1 MSEIRAGVIGVGSM
15 GRHHAR
21 VYRELPNVDLF
32 AVADRDTERAEAV
45 AEDYDARV
53 LSTEGVLTAADAVS
67 VTVPTEY
74 HYAVAKDAMD
84 QGTHVLIEKPFVE
97 DPEAGRD
104 LIETARAAGL
114 TLQVGHVERFNPAVR
129 TLQDIVPDLD
139 VIAVDAR
146 RLGPPV
152 DREIG
157 DSAVLD
163 LMIHDIDVVLSLV
176 DGDLSTVEAFRSPE
190 DPYVTASLQFDDG
203 VVGTLTASRVTQERV
218 RQLSIT
224 ARECQV
230 NVDYMKQTVGIHRHS
245 LPEYVETNGDVR
257 YRNETVIERP
267 TVDNGEP
274 LKKELAAF
282 ASAVRSGAE
291 PVVTGEDGLR
301 ALSVA
306 NRIDGTAA
314 DRVERRQ
321 EVRQT

>member
-21 VYRELPNVDLF
+21 VYRELPNVELF
-32 AVADRDTERAEAV
+32 AVADQDTERAEAV

-53 LSTEGVLTAADAVS
+53 LSTEGVLTAVDAVS

-84 QGTHVLIEKPFVE
+84 RGTHVLVEKPFVE

-139 VIAVDAR
+139 VLAVDAR

-176 DGDLSTVEAFRSPE
+176 DDDLSTVEAFRSPD
-190 DPYVTASLQFDDG
+190 DPYVTASLQFDGG

-245 LPEYVETNGDVR
+245 LPEYVERDGDVR

-282 ASAVRSGAE
+282 AESVETGGE

-301 ALSVA
+301 ALSIA

-314 DRVERRQ
+314 DRVERQQ
-321 EVRQT
+321 EVRQA

>member
-1 MSEIRAGVIGVGSM
+1 MSDIRAGVIGVGSM

-21 VYRELPNVDLF
+21 VYRELPNVELF
-32 AVADRDTERAEAV
+32 AVADADTERAEGV
-45 AEDYDARV
+45 ADDYGARA
-53 LSTEGVLTAADAVS
+53 LSTEGVLTGADAVS

-84 QGTHVLIEKPFVE
+84 RGTHVLVEKPFVE
-97 DPEAGRD
+97 DPDVGRD
-104 LIETARAAGL
+104 LIATAREAGL

-129 TLQDIVPDLD
+129 TVQDIVPELD

-163 LMIHDIDVVLSLV
+163 LMIHDIDVVRSLV
-176 DGDLSTVEAFRSPE
+176 DGGVTDVDAFRSPD
-190 DPYVTASLQFDDG
+190 DPYVTASVQFDDG
-203 VVGTLTASRVTQERV
+203 VVGTLTASRVTQDRV

-230 NVDYMKQTVGIHRHS
+230 NVDYMKQSVGIHRHS
-245 LPEYVETNGDVR
+245 LPEYVERNGDVR

-274 LKKELAAF
+274 LKKELSAF
-282 ASAVRSGAE
+282 VEAVETGAE

-301 ALSVA
+301 ALSIA

-314 DRVERRQ
+314 DRVGRPQ
-321 EVRQT
+321 EVRQP

>member
-1 MSEIRAGVIGVGSM
+1 MSDIRVGVIGVGSM

-21 VYRELPNVDLF
+21 VYRELPNVELF
-32 AVADRDTERAEAV
+32 AVADADTERAEAV
-45 AEDYDARV
+45 ADDYDARV
-53 LSTEGVLTAADAVS
+53 LSTEGVLTAVDAVS

-84 QGTHVLIEKPFVE
+84 RGTHVLVEKPFVE
-97 DPEAGRD
+97 DPDAGHD
-104 LIETARAAGL
+104 LIATAREAGL

-129 TLQDIVPDLD
+129 TVQDIVPDLD

-163 LMIHDIDVVLSLV
+163 LMIHDIDVVRSLV
-176 DGDLSTVEAFRSPE
+176 DGDVADVDAFRAPE

-230 NVDYMKQTVGIHRHS
+230 NVDYMKQSVGIHRHS
-245 LPEYVETNGDVR
+245 LPEYVEQNGDVR

-274 LKKELAAF
+274 LKKELASF
-282 ASAVRSGAE
+282 VDAVATGSE

-301 ALSVA
+301 ALSIAHRV
-306 NRIDGTAA
+306 DGTAA
-314 DRVERRQ
+314 DRVGRPQ